1 MSSMIWPRFSM
12 AEAYEDADATPRPL
26 RIIKRGNKTMPDS
39 GASEESMSV
48 PVSDMAGKVKLQA
61 SIGTREEASG
71 AEQPLLP
78 GGLAK
83 QPKQPTQPTQPTR
96 RFTAKVSPPPQADT
110 CNIHALHVPKQ
121 RRTNAKIIP
130 DRASSV
136 LGSIGRV
143 TSSPPGRPRA
153 RQFHDLTP
161 DLMRQGT
168 TSGGATHFPVLAS
181 ARAVTTSAI
190 DSQHLPR
197 RCLDGT
203 LLPAAAS
210 QFPHDKRSRAV
221 TVDMVDGDVQA
232 AHSRHL
238 PPLRSSCTQPSL
250 RQRLFSRVMS
260 GVSSRS
266 HISHAATEREAVI
279 RQLHSTTSERTEP
292 LKDAPSG
299 RARSGSIE
307 TISTLGVD
315 LEQALAAFPTPPVS
329 TVTSPTTISSFETS
343 RTASGPSRKLV
354 QPTNVATA
362 GAELGL
368 LSETTELSLDS
379 GQSVFVAVEVTG
391 NVNPMDKTC
400 DAPSQPKGLDVAVII
415 DGT

>member
-1 MSSMIWPRFSM
+1 MSNMISPRFNV
-12 AEAYEDADATPRPL
+12 AEAYEDADATPGPL
-26 RIIKRGNKTMPDS
+26 RIIKRGNKTTPDLVIS
-39 GASEESMSV
+39 EQSMGA
-48 PVSDMAGKVKLQA
+48 PVSDMAGKVVLQA
-61 SIGTREEASG
+61 SIGTREAASG
-71 AEQPLLP
+71 VEQALP

-83 QPKQPTQPTQPTR
+83 QPKQRKR
-96 RFTAKVSPPPQADT
+96 RFTAKVSPHPQADT
-110 CNIHALHVPKQ
+110 CSIHALHVPKQ
-121 RRTNAKIIP
+121 RRTNANVIP

-136 LGSIGRV
+136 LGSIGRD
-143 TSSPPGRPRA
+143 TSSSPGRPRA
-153 RQFHDLTP
+153 RQFHDFTS
-161 DLMRQGT
+161 DFMRQGT
-168 TSGGATHFPVLAS
+168 RSGGATHFPVLAS
-181 ARAVTTSAI
+181 GRAATTSVV
-190 DSQHLPR
+190 DSQHLQR
-197 RCLDGT
+197 RSLNGT

-210 QFPHDKRSRAV
+210 QFPHGTRPRAV
-221 TVDMVDGDVQA
+221 TVDMVDGDVPA

-250 RQRLFSRVMS
+250 RQRLLSRVMS

-279 RQLHSTTSERTEP
+279 RQLHNTTGEKTEP
-292 LKDAPSG
+292 IKDAGSG

-354 QPTNVATA
+354 QPINVATA
-362 GAELGL
+362 GAELDL
-368 LSETTELSLDS
+368 LSETNELSLDS
-379 GQSVFVAVEVTG
+379 GQSVLVAVEVTG
-391 NVNPMDKTC
+391 KFNPMDKTC
-400 DAPSQPKGLDVAVII
+400 DAPSDPKALDVAVII

>member
-1 MSSMIWPRFSM
+1 MSRMISPKFSV

-26 RIIKRGNKTMPDS
+26 RIVKRENRTMPDLMI
-39 GASEESMSV
+39 SEESMGV

-61 SIGTREEASG
+61 SMGTREENSG
-71 AEQPLLP
+71 VEQPLP

-83 QPKQPTQPTQPTR
+83 QPKQPKELKQ
-96 RFTAKVSPPPQADT
+96 FTATVSPRPQAGT

-143 TSSPPGRPRA
+143 TSSSPGRTRA
-153 RQFHDLTP
+153 SQLHGFTSG
-161 DLMRQGT
+161 LMRRGT
-168 TSGGATHFPVLAS
+168 TSGSAIQFPVLES
-181 ARAVTTSAI
+181 GRTVTTSAI
-190 DSQHLPR
+190 DSQHLQR
-197 RCLDGT
+197 RCGNGT

-210 QFPHDKRSRAV
+210 QFSHGTRPRAV
-221 TVDMVDGDVQA
+221 TVDMVDGDVLA
-232 AHSRHL
+232 ARSRHL

-250 RQRLFSRVMS
+250 RQRLLSRVMS
-260 GVSSRS
+260 GVSGRS

-279 RQLHSTTSERTEP
+279 RQLHSTTGEKTEP
-292 LKDAPSG
+292 IKDIPGG

-354 QPTNVATA
+354 QPINVATA
-362 GAELGL
+362 GAEVGL
-368 LSETTELSLDS
+368 LSETNELSLDS
-379 GQSVFVAVEVTG
+379 GQSVFVTVEVTG
-391 NVNPMDKTC
+391 TVNPTDKTC
-400 DAPSQPKGLDVAVII
+400 DAASHPKGLDVAVVI